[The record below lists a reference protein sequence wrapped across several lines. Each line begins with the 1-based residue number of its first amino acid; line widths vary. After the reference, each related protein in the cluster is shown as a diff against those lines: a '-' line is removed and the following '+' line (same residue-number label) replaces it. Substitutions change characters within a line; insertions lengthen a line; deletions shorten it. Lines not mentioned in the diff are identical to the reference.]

1 MSANKYQP
9 TRFAAAAS
17 GLGAGVLDFWFQQY
31 PDEQSQR
38 LSARVKLAAKL
49 LGKATGLPHS
59 KALEAVAQAVR
70 FPSWHVLS
78 AHLVVGETAVKGQL
92 PSAWLDALS
101 GAVVLMLQP
110 EDEVALPDLQLRAF
124 EQFGQTLAMLTDEP
138 TQKVLDG
145 VSSVLCGAKSW
156 TEVRDRNP
164 LKATTPL
171 YSFVV
176 PEGELAADD
185 DEFGGCFEESPACA
199 QLAEELDEV
208 WQGYDSF
215 PKAKQRKARQWVE
228 DALASQPG
236 FLEAGLA
243 LAWMQHEAEEA
254 EASSTVNRFIRQ
266 AEALVPKGFKGRI
279 AWGHVGNRFY
289 HRLLWLRLTVFH
301 DHGELASAVKV
312 ARKQLK
318 LNPYDNLGVR
328 YVLPLML
335 LEMGE
340 FTLAQRAAKR
350 HLDDEV
356 GLTASAIKAFCEFA
370 LDGQVFFRRELA
382 TALITLPWLRTFL
395 ANQSKPL
402 PDGDDGIRAM
412 QPDLETFMGFGW
424 PAYCAV
430 PGLRKACE
438 EFLAEPQV
446 LQAEA
451 ELRAYWKSYWRRRDG
466 GGTGTRE
473 GWDELVN
480 SWIDRLARR
489 PSTAHFAAR

>member
-1 MSANKYQP
+1 MSANKFQP
-9 TRFAAAAS
+9 TRFAVAAS
-17 GLGAGVLDFWFQQY
+17 ALSAGVLDFWFQQY

-38 LSARVKLAAKL
+38 LGARVKLTAKL

-78 AHLVVGETAVKGQL
+78 AHLGVGEVATKGQL
-92 PSAWLDALS
+92 PPAWLDALS
-101 GAVVLMLQP
+101 GAVVLMLEP
-110 EDEVALPDLQLRAF
+110 EDEVTLPDQQLRAF

-138 TQKVLDG
+138 TQVVLDG
-145 VSSVLCGAKSW
+145 VSAILCGAKSW

-176 PEGELAADD
+176 PEGEFAADD
-185 DEFGGCFEESPACA
+185 EEFGGFFEESPACA
-199 QLAEELDEV
+199 QLVEELDEV
-208 WQGYDSF
+208 WQGYDTF
-215 PKAKQRKARQWVE
+215 PMAKQRKARKWVE

-236 FLEAGLA
+236 LLEAGLA
-243 LAWMQHEAEEA
+243 LAWIQHEAEES
-254 EASSTVNRFIRQ
+254 EAASTVNRFIRQ
-266 AEALVPKGFKGRI
+266 AEALIPKGFKGSI
-279 AWGHVGNRFY
+279 PWGHVGNRFY
-289 HRLLWLRLTVFH
+289 HRLLWLRLKVH
-301 DHGELASAVKV
+301 MDQGELASSVKL
-312 ARKQLK
+312 ARKMLK

-335 LEMGE
+335 LEQGE
-340 FTLAQRAAKR
+340 AVLAQRAARKY
-350 HLDDEV
+350 LDDES

-395 ANQSKPL
+395 LNQSKPL
-402 PDGDDGIRAM
+402 PDGDDGFRAV
-412 QPDLETFMGFGW
+412 QPDLETFAEFAW
-424 PAYCAV
+424 PVYCTL

-438 EFLAEPQV
+438 AFLAEPQV

-451 ELRAYWKSYWRRRDG
+451 ELRAYWKGYWRKRDG

-489 PSTAHFAAR
+489 PGATLGAAR